1 SDAEGA
7 FALWVEPGNVQ
18 VAANAQGYA
27 ENDASGIA
35 PGHAFE
41 LLLTPE
47 SILIGK
53 VVAAETGAP
62 LADVDVFSS
71 DFSQRWGGVGPD
83 AVTRED
89 GTFRIDGLD
98 PGSYKPVAL
107 NEKTYGAAGATVHL
121 GLGQTSDE
129 VVIEAHPAFAV
140 QGTILTGEQQTC
152 VSGRVSLRD
161 SVNKRTVASRVE
173 RDGEVRIHGVLPGT
187 YDVEVSCEGFVSL
200 EHYDAIEVSEPITRQ
215 VWEVEAG
222 YAIRGIVVDATGE
235 PVAGTRVMA
244 SQTLKEGAPRA
255 KRSRGWGQQ
264 TREDGQFELD
274 GLRPGS
280 YEIKLLGGDRASPA
294 EPTEVEIEDEDVEN
308 LKIELSGE
316 GIVRGR
322 VIDERGEAV
331 ANVTIDL
338 DAVERS
344 GWMSGHSTRSADDGT
359 FALEHVEAGRYRAM
373 AKQGWS
379 VTLRAPGTS
388 DDDVQGVAL
397 DVSAGDVT
405 EIELKVEA
413 RGASIR
419 GTVVD
424 ADGGPVA
431 DAFLSATRESDS
443 ATKVAGS
450 SMRTSRWGNWWKKP
464 VLTDADGS
472 FELVDL
478 TEGVYTVRAY
488 RKGGGEGFSEG
499 VETDSSCTVAI
510 RATGTLMGRV
520 TLAGGPAPEE
530 FTVTL
535 RDRKAG
541 LNRHESFFRTGGV
554 FRFEELPAGTFELS
568 AAAGKGSARG
578 EATLAEGEEKSGVE
592 LDMQATVKV
601 HGKLVDEDSGEPV
614 VGLKVSIRPL
624 GDGGWGGAT
633 TAGRKEVSDAQGA
646 FEIESAPSGKVSVSI
661 RPENFLATN
670 DYGYSTIP
678 RTIPSSD
685 AVHELAPIR
694 LIKKRVGEDEARGDA
709 GFRLRERKPD
719 EDWSSRELKV
729 AFVRP
734 GGPAALAGMKVGDI
748 IVKVD
753 GKDVTGDNVYRYYS
767 LVRAPVGTALA
778 LESESGETYKIV
790 LEKKL

>member
-1 SDAEGA
+1 MVAALGLSILAWLWFSSSDETPVQEPLESSAKNISSRALLSGSPEATQTALGRRQLLFQAHKATVFGRVHDPDGQALAGATVCASLISRLVVLKPLNAVHCVTSEADGSYRIEGLLPVDIQVSASAPQHIPNHYRKATSGPLDQIVRLQAGGEHGGIDIELRPGGVKVDGVVLDISGGEIEGAQVYSGDAYTRSDAEGA

-264 TREDGQFELD
+264 TREDGRFELE
-274 GLRPGS
+274 GMRSGS
-280 YEIKLLGGDRASPA
+280 YEIKLLGGNRASPA
-294 EPTEVEIEDEDVEN
+294 EPTKFEIEDGDVED

-338 DAVERS
+338 DAVERG

-359 FALEHVEAGRYRAM
+359 FALEHVQAGSYRAT

-379 VTLRAPGTS
+379 TTLRTPGTS
-388 DDDVQGVAL
+388 DDDIQGVAI
-397 DVSAGDVT
+397 DVAVGDVT

-424 ADGGPVA
+424 ADGGPVV

-541 LNRHESFFRTGGV
+541 LSRHESFFRTGGV

-568 AAAGKGSARG
+568 AAAG
-578 EATLAEGEEKSGVE
+578 
-592 LDMQATVKV
+592 
-601 HGKLVDEDSGEPV
+601 
-614 VGLKVSIRPL
+614 
-624 GDGGWGGAT
+624 
-633 TAGRKEVSDAQGA
+633 
-646 FEIESAPSGKVSVSI
+646 
-661 RPENFLATN
+661 
-670 DYGYSTIP
+670 
-678 RTIPSSD
+678 
-685 AVHELAPIR
+685 
-694 LIKKRVGEDEARGDA
+694 
-709 GFRLRERKPD
+709 
-719 EDWSSRELKV
+719 
-729 AFVRP
+729 
-734 GGPAALAGMKVGDI
+734 
-748 IVKVD
+748 
-753 GKDVTGDNVYRYYS
+753 
-767 LVRAPVGTALA
+767 
-778 LESESGETYKIV
+778 
-790 LEKKL
+790 